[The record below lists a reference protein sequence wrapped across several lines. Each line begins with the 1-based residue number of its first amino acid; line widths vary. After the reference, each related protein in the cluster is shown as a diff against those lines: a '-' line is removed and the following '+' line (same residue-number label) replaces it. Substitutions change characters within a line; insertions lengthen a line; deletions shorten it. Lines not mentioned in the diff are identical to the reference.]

1 MEQFDELYN
10 IFHPISFCRQI
21 IIILSVSY
29 ITANLYCICHV
40 LCSLKQMQYRYAV
53 NFKTISNFHPFD
65 ESTPQTFIFYPR
77 QNPPRKVENLQ
88 TCTKLKWDCVPN
100 LHNTALTTAATEQK
114 TPVPDRNIE
123 QQPQIDYYCDE
134 VTEITSLGLIDT
146 KGQIDI
152 PLAIPDFRTRVQ
164 KFAKQVSEVLP
175 VYSPFV
181 CGCNIQLV

>member
-1 MEQFDELYN
+1 MPWSGSTDCPINYRKSVLHLLKYSFALYLN
-10 IFHPISFCRQI
+10 R
-21 IIILSVSY
+21 
-29 ITANLYCICHV
+29 
-40 LCSLKQMQYRYAV
+40 CSTDNRYAV
-53 NFKTISNFHPFD
+53 NFRTISNFHPFD

-88 TCTKLKWDCVPN
+88 TCTNLKWDCVPN

-134 VTEITSLGLIDT
+134 VTAITPQGLIDT